1 MSYTDFLN
9 IIMDLDNIFPFYKLY
24 LVPSFYI
31 FSHESDSYLYNFPS
45 SINSYSLQIIHYI

>member
-31 FSHESDSYLYNFPS
+31 FSRESDSYLYNFPS